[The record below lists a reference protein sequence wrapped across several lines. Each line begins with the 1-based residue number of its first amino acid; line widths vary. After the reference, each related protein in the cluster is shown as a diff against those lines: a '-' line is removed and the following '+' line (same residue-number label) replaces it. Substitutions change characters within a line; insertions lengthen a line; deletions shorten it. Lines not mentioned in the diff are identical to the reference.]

1 MNHSLTGA
9 NNRRRDHRA
18 RTKKTQEHICD
29 FFYHFPCLS
38 PEREIREV
46 GKNLRKENTKFEK
59 KLTKKRKYRQMTE
72 ELMMKLGIEGR
83 MIERM
88 LEEMIES
95 NLAFCLYHSVFYSQ
109 KNE

>member
-1 MNHSLTGA
+1 MTTGLV
-9 NNRRRDHRA
+9 RRKRKNISA
-18 RTKKTQEHICD
+18 IC
-29 FFYHFPCLS
+29 FYHFSCLS
-38 PEREIREV
+38 PERENRKV
-46 GKNLRKENTKFEK
+46 GKALRKENTKFEK

-88 LEEMIES
+88 LEKMIES
-95 NLAFCLYHSVFYSQ
+95 NLAFFLYHSVFYSQ

>member
-1 MNHSLTGA
+1 
-9 NNRRRDHRA
+9 
-18 RTKKTQEHICD
+18 
-29 FFYHFPCLS
+29 
-38 PEREIREV
+38 
-46 GKNLRKENTKFEK
+46 
-59 KLTKKRKYRQMTE
+59 MTE